1 MDENKEKEITLSKD
15 DLKEVFKE
23 LMQPFTTAAEELK
36 AVTEKSRSEEVGK
49 DAVTGLMEANKDY
62 AFAMQLSSHAAINKM
77 GKLNP
82 AVFEAKFGKKPEEI
96 LSVLDGIEKAAAPLN
111 VTTSADGGVVVPTLT
126 EQSIKELAVTYGQ
139 AYQDFEVMPMGQNPM
154 VQPKESTAGTVYWVG
169 ENDTITESK
178 EQLGSDTLTPKKVA
192 ALTAISNELLKVPSP
207 SMGAYVTRKM
217 GIRILTAIDNKVYQ
231 NGNTTLTGLFYS
243 SNSFGNT
250 VATSGTNPN
259 TLTYDNIID
268 LVYSIDSAKLVG
280 AWFRMHRTI
289 AAIVRKLKDGAGN
302 YIWRDG
308 AAGTPPTILDYPVRL
323 VEAAP
328 NSAAAAAKPIIVLGN
343 GMNSTLGD
351 IGGIE
356 YTLFNSGTI
365 SNTSLI
371 ENDLSGIR
379 AIKQVAFTPGLLS
392 EYTHIRTAAA

>member
-1 MDENKEKEITLSKD
+1 MEENEKKEITLSKD

-23 LMQPFTTAAEELK
+23 LMQPFTTAAEEMK
-36 AVTEKSRSEEVGK
+36 AVAEKARGEEVGK
-49 DAVTGLMEANKDY
+49 DALTDNMAKNKDF
-62 AFAMQLSSHAAINKM
+62 AFAMQLSSHAAIAKM

-82 AVFEAKFGKKPEEI
+82 VLFETKFGKKPEEVLTI
-96 LSVLDGIEKAAAPLN
+96 LDAIEKAAAPLN
-111 VTTSADGGVVVPTLT
+111 VTTAADGGVVVPTLT
-126 EQSIKELAVTYGQ
+126 EQSIKELALTYGQ
-139 AYQDFEVMPMGQNPM
+139 AYQDFEVMPMGQNPV
-154 VQPKESTAGTVYWVG
+154 VQPKESSSGTVYWVG
-169 ENDTITESK
+169 ENETITESK

-192 ALTAISNELLKVPSP
+192 ALTSISNELLKVPSP

-231 NGNTTLTGLFYS
+231 NGATTITGLFYA

-250 VATSGTNPN
+250 VATASTNPN
-259 TLTYDNIID
+259 SLTYDNIVD
-268 LVYSIDSAKLVG
+268 LVYSVDSAKLVG
-280 AWFRMHRTI
+280 ASVRMHRTI
-289 AAIVRKLKDGAGN
+289 AAIVRKLKDEAGS

-308 AAGTPPTILDYPVRL
+308 GAGTPPSLLGYPVRL

-328 NSAAAAAKPIIVLGN
+328 NSSAAAAKPIIVLGN
-343 GMNSTLGD
+343 GINSILGD

-365 SNTSLI
+365 SGTSLI

-379 AIKQVAFTPGLLS
+379 AIKQVAFTPGLLT